1 MGISQIQMAMKMI
14 MIPVVCIPAT
24 ITPVERNKGDN
35 LTAKF
40 G

>member
-1 MGISQIQMAMKMI
+1 MAMKMI
-14 MIPVVCIPAT
+14 MIPVVCIPAP
-24 ITPVERNKGDN
+24 ITPGERNKGDT